1 MYQEDIED
9 YRERKNDLIKRF
21 EDAGQ
26 AIPKELQKQDNS
38 DPFEDM
44 DPTMK
49 AILAMEKKLNG

>member
-21 EDAGQ
+21 EDAGE

-38 DPFEDM
+38 DPLEDM

-49 AILAMEKKLNG
+49 AFLAMEKKLNG

>member
-9 YRERKNDLIKRF
+9 YREMKNDLIKRF
-21 EDAGQ
+21 QDAGE

-38 DPFEDM
+38 DPLEDM

-49 AILAMEKKLNG
+49 AFLAMEKKLNG